1 MDQDRQT
8 EAVFT
13 SVRSEVDPISGNEVP
28 LGSTPEN
35 VRDDVPAMLSEGEY
49 VVPADV
55 VKFFG
60 VKHFEDLRTE
70 AKMGF
75 SQMGANGRIGGEPM
89 SPSQTEEALPFDV
102 SELQMLDDEQPMM
115 NRGGLI
121 QGYADG
127 GEVGTNPVVEGIPN
141 PITGISE
148 GSVTYVNYV
157 NDEGQLLQ
165 IPFFNGVPMAVIPEG
180 FFPQGSQ
187 PTVETP
193 EVSNRSSRDSRATQ
207 YDSRTSK
214 AVDYSSLSTDE
225 LIKMVEEQKGM
236 SRDLIATGLGLFSP
250 VVGLVAKFAF
260 NDMANKTEE
269 EIARRAESEDFADE
283 RQVYT
288 SLLAEVS
295 QEKPGILA
303 RIWSSITGEGKEEES
318 SSEPVDQDA
327 VNRAVREALRPT
339 STTMSEQ
346 AVLDRTIPE
355 PETAVAGEVYTPSVT
370 TNGILGMSEQDVLD
384 RTIPEAPTAVV
395 GEVYTPEVTTTN
407 LQDVPLIDAA
417 ERAIERSER
426 RATPDSYE
434 AQTNRGANKTE
445 LNRRKYES
453 KSSGTAFIT
462 DSDGSKREVDTYK
475 KEDILNSG
483 IRSPGGR

>member
-89 SPSQTEEALPFDV
+89 PPSQMEDALPFDV

-141 PITGISE
+141 PVTGLSE

-180 FFPQGSQ
+180 FFAQGSQ
-187 PTVETP
+187 PTAETP
-193 EVSNRSSRDSRATQ
+193 EDRPSRRSRGNQYASRPSR
-207 YDSRTSK
+207 
-214 AVDYSSLSTDE
+214 AVDYTSLSTDE
-225 LIKMVEEQKGM
+225 LIKMAEDQKGM
-236 SRDLIATGLGLFSP
+236 SRDLIASGLGLLSP
-250 VVGLVAKFAF
+250 IVGLVARFAF

-269 EIARRAESEDFADE
+269 EIARRAESEDYADE

-303 RIWSSITGEGKEEES
+303 RIWSSITGEGKEEEES
-318 SSEPVDQDA
+318 SSEPADQDA

-370 TNGILGMSEQDVLD
+370 TNGILGMSED
-384 RTIPEAPTAVV
+384 RTIPEAPTAVA

-407 LQDVPLIDAA
+407 LRDVPLIESA
-417 ERAIERSER
+417 ERAIKRSEG
-426 RATPDSYE
+426 ATPDSYE
-434 AQTNRGANKTE
+434 AQTNRGSNKSE
-445 LNRRKYES
+445 MNRRKYES
-453 KSSGTAFIT
+453 RSSGTAFIT

>member
-89 SPSQTEEALPFDV
+89 PPSQTEDALPFDV

-141 PITGISE
+141 PVTGLSE

-180 FFPQGSQ
+180 FFPEGSQ
-187 PTVETP
+187 PTTETP
-193 EVSNRSSRDSRATQ
+193 EDRPSRRSRGNQYASRPSR
-207 YDSRTSK
+207 
-214 AVDYSSLSTDE
+214 AVDYTSLSTDE
-225 LIKMVEEQKGM
+225 LIKMSEDQKGM
-236 SRDLIATGLGLFSP
+236 SRDLITTGLGVLSP
-250 VVGLVAKFAF
+250 IVGLVARFAF

-269 EIARRAESEDFADE
+269 EIARRAESEDYADE

-303 RIWSSITGEGKEEES
+303 RIWSSITGEGKEEEES

-384 RTIPEAPTAVV
+384 RTISEAPTAVA

-407 LQDVPLIDAA
+407 LRDVPLIEAA
-417 ERAIERSER
+417 ERAIERSEG
-426 RATPDSYE
+426 ATPDSYE
-434 AQTNRGANKTE
+434 AQTNRGSNKSE
-445 LNRRKYES
+445 MNRRKYES